1 MSEEADWRSVGGNE
15 TLKFEE
21 TEVWGFEHAIR
32 GARNSLNS
40 WDKSDSGI
48 CKGGD
53 SGIGCTNCAAIDT
66 CSHQFNYT
74 YQIGKNDLKLLQE
87 LILMGT
93 RHRKFMR
100 QIMVSVDITA
110 PLYWFKEFDSYETGT
125 AEDICSNRYKIYR
138 KEFTLNDF
146 SHDHLNSA
154 SLELLNRIILELNV
168 NRNGFNSYTS
178 ELAEAEE
185 QKMGWRQMVQLLPI
199 SYNLKRTILINYEE
213 IRNLY
218 FSGRNHKLD
227 EWSNYF
233 TGWVESLPFAAEL
246 IMYGGA
252 D

>member
-1 MSEEADWRSVGGNE
+1 M
-15 TLKFEE
+15 KFED
-21 TEVWGFEHAIR
+21 TEVWGFEHGIR

-40 WDKSDSGI
+40 WEQSDSGI

-53 SGIGCTNCAAIDT
+53 SGIGCTNCAAKDT

-93 RHRKFMR
+93 EHRKFMR

-110 PLYWFKEFDSYETGT
+110 PLYWFKEFDTYKAGT
-125 AEDICSNRYKIYR
+125 VEDFSSNRYKIYT

-146 SHDHLNSA
+146 SHDHLNST
-154 SLELLNRIILELNV
+154 SLELLSRIILELNV
-168 NRNGFNSYTS
+168 NRNGFNNHTS

-185 QKMGWRQMVQLLPI
+185 QKIGWRQMVQLLPI
-199 SYNLKRTILINYEE
+199 SYNLKRTILINYEG

-218 FSGRNHKLD
+218 FSGINHKLD

-246 IMYGGA
+246 ILYGGRDKA
-252 D
+252 

>member
-1 MSEEADWRSVGGNE
+1 M
-15 TLKFEE
+15 KFED

-40 WDKSDSGI
+40 WDQSDSGI

-53 SGIGCTNCAAIDT
+53 SGIGCTNCAAKDT

-74 YQIGKNDLKLLQE
+74 YQIGKKDLNLLQD

-93 RHRKFMR
+93 EHRKFMS

-110 PLYWFKEFDSYETGT
+110 PLYWFKEFDTYKAGT
-125 AEDICSNRYKIYR
+125 VEDYGPNRYRIYT
-138 KEFTLNDF
+138 KEITLNDF
-146 SHDHLNSA
+146 SHEHLNSA
-154 SLELLNRIILELNV
+154 SIELLSRIILELNL
-168 NRNGFNSYTS
+168 NRNGTKSHTS
-178 ELAEAEE
+178 ELAEADEH
-185 QKMGWRQMVQLLPI
+185 KMVWRQMVQLLPI
-199 SYNLKRTILINYEE
+199 SYNVKRTIMIDYEE
-213 IRNLY
+213 LRIIY

-246 IMYGGA
+246 IIYGGRDKA
-252 D
+252 